1 MARQIAERADL
12 LPKLADVFRTR
23 GFAGASLGEIG
34 SATGLGKG
42 SLYHFFPRGKAEMA
56 EAVLGEIDRWFAVEI
71 LGPLRHPG
79 DPRQSIREMCRAVET
94 HHRAGRRVCAFALF
108 ALDDTREAFA
118 PVLRRHFQMWI
129 EALARVL
136 VVAGRGPAAARTEAV
151 DAIASIQG
159 AMVLARAADD
169 PRVFAGA
176 LARIE
181 ARLLA

>member
-23 GFAGASLGEIG
+23 GYEGASLGEIG
-34 SATGLGKG
+34 RATGLGKG

-56 EAVLGEIDRWFAVEI
+56 EAVLAEIDAWFAVEI
-71 LGPLRHPG
+71 LGPLNHPG
-79 DPRQSIREMCRAVET
+79 DPRQSIREMCRAVDA
-94 HHRAGRRVCAFALF
+94 HHKGGRRVCAFALF
-108 ALDDTREAFA
+108 ALDDTRRIFA
-118 PVLRRHFQMWI
+118 PALRRHFQIWI

-169 PRVFAGA
+169 PRVFAGT